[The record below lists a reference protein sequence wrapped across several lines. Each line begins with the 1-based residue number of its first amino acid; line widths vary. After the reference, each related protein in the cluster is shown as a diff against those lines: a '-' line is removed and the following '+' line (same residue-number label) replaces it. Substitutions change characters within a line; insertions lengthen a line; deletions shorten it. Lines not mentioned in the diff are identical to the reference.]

1 MFKITPECIQLLA
14 TGGSAVHSLSYLG
27 NTYHHQ
33 ATFSLGQKTEAENT
47 WCHLTDH
54 TSNIYLLVTESSAY
68 SLWVL
73 VDEPRLGTRLDL
85 HQAIHPEIEQSLSTQ
100 PQILSSPKT
109 VLQSPYPQG
118 KAVPN
123 LAIHLLQSLWLVI
136 ADLGGSERARAFGRE
151 VVASNLPIDSEADL
165 QACLQA
171 TPPPIEVTELDR
183 GRQIIDRFQQLASRQ
198 VGLAMVTEVIDRLPL
213 ATPKM
218 SRLFW
223 FRHST
228 AELTNNF

>member
-1 MFKITPECIQLLA
+1 MFKITPEYIQLLA
-14 TGGSAVHSLSYLG
+14 TGGDSIHSLSYLG

-33 ATFSLGQKTEAENT
+33 TTFSLGQKTEAENA
-47 WCHLTDH
+47 WCHLTDN
-54 TSNIYLLVTESSAY
+54 TSTIYLLVTEPSAY

-73 VDEPRLGTRLDL
+73 VDAPKLYLGLSSS
-85 HQAIHPEIEQSLSTQ
+85 PEIEQSLSAQ
-100 PQILSSPKT
+100 SHILSSRKT
-109 VLQSPYPQG
+109 VLQSPYPRG

-136 ADLGGSERARAFGRE
+136 TDLGGSERAKAFGRE
-151 VVASNLPIDSEADL
+151 VVASNLPIDSDADL

-183 GRQIIDRFQQLASRQ
+183 GRQIIDRFQQIASHQ
-198 VGLAMVTEVIDRLPL
+198 VGLVMVTEVIDRLPL

-218 SRLFW
+218 SRLF
-223 FRHST
+223 
-228 AELTNNF
+228 

>member
-14 TGGSAVHSLSYLG
+14 TGGDAAHSLSYLG

-33 ATFSLGQKTEAENT
+33 TTFSLGQKTEAENT
-47 WCHLTDH
+47 WCHLTDN

-73 VDEPRLGTRLDL
+73 VDTLEPRLSRL
-85 HQAIHPEIEQSLSTQ
+85 INTEIEQSLSTQ
-100 PQILSSPKT
+100 PHNLSSQKT
-109 VLQSPYPQG
+109 VLQSPYPRG

-136 ADLGGSERARAFGRE
+136 TDLGGSERAKAFGRE

-171 TPPPIEVTELDR
+171 NPPPIEVTELDR

-198 VGLAMVTEVIDRLPL
+198 VGLAMVIEVIDRLPL

-218 SRLFW
+218 SRLF
-223 FRHST
+223 
-228 AELTNNF
+228 

>member
-1 MFKITPECIQLLA
+1 MFKITSDCIQLVA
-14 TGGSAVHSLSYLG
+14 TGGDAAHSLSYLG

-33 ATFSLGQKTEAENT
+33 TTFSLGQKTEAENT
-47 WCHLTDH
+47 WCHLTDN
-54 TSNIYLLVTESSAY
+54 TSNIYLLVTEPSAY

-73 VDEPRLGTRLDL
+73 VDTPNSQLE
-85 HQAIHPEIEQSLSTQ
+85 QAAIAKIEHNFAKESHN
-100 PQILSSPKT
+100 LSSRKT
-109 VLQSPYPQG
+109 LLQSPYPRG

-136 ADLGGSERARAFGRE
+136 TDLGGSERAKAFGRE

-171 TPPPIEVTELDR
+171 TPPPIEVIELDR

-198 VGLAMVTEVIDRLPL
+198 VGLAMVTEVIDQLPL
-213 ATPKM
+213 ATPQM
-218 SRLFW
+218 SRLF
-223 FRHST
+223 
-228 AELTNNF
+228 

>member
-14 TGGSAVHSLSYLG
+14 TGGDAAHSLSYLG

-33 ATFSLGQKTEAENT
+33 TTFSLGQKTEAENT
-47 WCHLTDH
+47 WCHLTDN
-54 TSNIYLLVTESSAY
+54 TSNIYLLVTEPSAY

-73 VDEPRLGTRLDL
+73 VDILEPRLSRL
-85 HQAIHPEIEQSLSTQ
+85 INTEIEQSLSTQ
-100 PQILSSPKT
+100 PHNLSSQKT
-109 VLQSPYPQG
+109 VLQSPYPRG

-136 ADLGGSERARAFGRE
+136 TDLGGSERAKAFGRE

-165 QACLQA
+165 QACLRA

-218 SRLFW
+218 SRLF
-223 FRHST
+223 
-228 AELTNNF
+228 

>member
-1 MFKITPECIQLLA
+1 MFKITPDCIQLLA
-14 TGGSAVHSLSYLG
+14 TGGDAAHSLSYLG
-27 NTYHHQ
+27 NTYRHQ
-33 ATFSLGQKTEAENT
+33 TTFSLGQKTEAENT
-47 WCHLTDH
+47 WCHLTDN

-73 VDEPRLGTRLDL
+73 VDILEPRLSRL
-85 HQAIHPEIEQSLSTQ
+85 INTEIEQSFSTQ
-100 PQILSSPKT
+100 PHNLSSQKT
-109 VLQSPYPQG
+109 VLQSPYPRG

-136 ADLGGSERARAFGRE
+136 TDLGGSERAKAFGRE

-165 QACLQA
+165 QACLRA

-218 SRLFW
+218 SRLF
-223 FRHST
+223 
-228 AELTNNF
+228 

>member
-14 TGGSAVHSLSYLG
+14 TGSDAAHGLSYLG
-27 NTYHHQ
+27 NTYQHQ
-33 ATFSLGQKTEAENT
+33 TTFSLGQKTEAENT
-47 WCHLTDH
+47 WCHLTDNA
-54 TSNIYLLVTESSAY
+54 SNIYLLVTEPLAY

-73 VDEPRLGTRLDL
+73 VDTPEL
-85 HQAIHPEIEQSLSTQ
+85 HFGSSAVTKIEQNFAEE
-100 PQILSSPKT
+100 PNDLSSQKT
-109 VLQSPYPQG
+109 VLQSPYPRG

-136 ADLGGSERARAFGRE
+136 TDLGGSERAKAFGRE

-198 VGLAMVTEVIDRLPL
+198 VGLTMVTEVIDRLPL
-213 ATPKM
+213 AVPKM
-218 SRLFW
+218 SRLF
-223 FRHST
+223 
-228 AELTNNF
+228 

>member
-1 MFKITPECIQLLA
+1 MFKITPACIQLST
-14 TGGSAVHSLSYLG
+14 TGGDAAHSIAYLG
-27 NTYHHQ
+27 NTYRHQ
-33 ATFSLGQKTEAENT
+33 TTFSLGQKTEAENT

-73 VDEPRLGTRLDL
+73 VDAPAPYLGRSINPETAPDFFVEPDY
-85 HQAIHPEIEQSLSTQ
+85 
-100 PQILSSPKT
+100 LSSPKT

-136 ADLGGSERARAFGRE
+136 TDLGGSERARAFGHA
-151 VVASNLPIDSEADL
+151 VVASSLPIDSESDL
-165 QACLQA
+165 QACLRA
-171 TPPPIEVTELDR
+171 IPPPIEATELDH
-183 GRQIIDRFQQLASRQ
+183 GRQIIDQFQQLAANQ
-198 VGLAMVTEVIDRLPL
+198 IGKEMVIDVVNRLPL

-218 SRLFW
+218 SRLF
-223 FRHST
+223 
-228 AELTNNF
+228 

>member
-1 MFKITPECIQLLA
+1 MFKITPECVQLLA
-14 TGGSAVHSLSYLG
+14 TGGDAAHSLSYFG
-27 NTYHHQ
+27 NTYQHQ
-33 ATFSLGQKTEAENT
+33 TTFSLGQKTEAENT
-47 WCHLTDH
+47 WCHLTDN
-54 TSNIYLLVTESSAY
+54 TSNIYLLVTEPSAY

-73 VDEPRLGTRLDL
+73 IDIPRPYTRLHL
-85 HQAIHPEIEQSLSTQ
+85 GRSINTEIEQSFFAQ
-100 PQILSSPKT
+100 PHNFSSQKT
-109 VLQSPYPQG
+109 VLQSPYPRG

-136 ADLGGSERARAFGRE
+136 TDLGGSERAKAFGRE

-198 VGLAMVTEVIDRLPL
+198 VGLSMVTEVIDRLPL

-218 SRLFW
+218 SRLF
-223 FRHST
+223 
-228 AELTNNF
+228 

>member
-14 TGGSAVHSLSYLG
+14 TGNKAAHSLSYLG
-27 NTYHHQ
+27 NTYYHQ
-33 ATFSLGQKTEAENT
+33 TTFSLSQKTEAENI
-47 WCHLTDH
+47 WCHLTDN
-54 TSNIYLLVTESSAY
+54 TSKIYLLVTESSAY

-73 VDEPRLGTRLDL
+73 VDAPIL
-85 HQAIHPEIEQSLSTQ
+85 HSRREITTKIEQNFVERSHH
-100 PQILSSPKT
+100 LSSQKT
-109 VLQSPYPQG
+109 VLQSPYPRG
-118 KAVPN
+118 KAIPN

-136 ADLGGSERARAFGRE
+136 TDLGGSERAKAFGRE

-213 ATPKM
+213 TSPKM
-218 SRLFW
+218 SRLF
-223 FRHST
+223 
-228 AELTNNF
+228 

>member
-1 MFKITPECIQLLA
+1 MFKITPECIQLFTTDGDA
-14 TGGSAVHSLSYLG
+14 AHSLSYLG

-33 ATFSLGQKTEAENT
+33 TTFSLGQKTEAENT
-47 WCHLTDH
+47 WCHLTDNA
-54 TSNIYLLVTESSAY
+54 SNIYLLVTEPSAY

-73 VDEPRLGTRLDL
+73 VNTPKSYLGR
-85 HQAIHPEIEQSLSTQ
+85 STIAKQ
-100 PQILSSPKT
+100 PHKLSSPKT

-118 KAVPN
+118 RAVPN

-171 TPPPIEVTELDR
+171 NPPPIEVTELAL
-183 GRQIIDRFQQLASRQ
+183 GRQIIDCFQQLATRQ
-198 VGLAMVTEVIDRLPL
+198 IGKDMVIDVVNRLPL

-218 SRLFW
+218 SRLF
-223 FRHST
+223 
-228 AELTNNF
+228 

>member
-1 MFKITPECIQLLA
+1 MLKITPECIQLLA
-14 TGGSAVHSLSYLG
+14 TGGNAACRLSYLG
-27 NTYHHQ
+27 NTYQHQ
-33 ATFSLGQKTEAENT
+33 TTFSLGQKTEAEST
-47 WCHLTDH
+47 WCHLTDNA
-54 TSNIYLLVTESSAY
+54 SNIYLLVTEPLAY
-68 SLWVL
+68 SLWIL
-73 VDEPRLGTRLDL
+73 VDTLGSHLGSSAITKTEQDFVEEP
-85 HQAIHPEIEQSLSTQ
+85 HS
-100 PQILSSPKT
+100 SSPQKT

-136 ADLGGSERARAFGRE
+136 TDLGGSERAKAFGRE

-183 GRQIIDRFQQLASRQ
+183 GRRIIDGFQQLASRQ

-213 ATPKM
+213 ATPKL
-218 SRLFW
+218 SRLF
-223 FRHST
+223 
-228 AELTNNF
+228 